1 MPTMKP
7 IALASAKVLLP
18 KRDSGRRGSFSI
30 RDSAITKAPDKQ
42 RAHAIKASMAGE
54 PQSRVVLSGQL
65 IARSGRYKIFPVIGT
80 GLMTFN
86 ASPAYVAN

>member
-18 KRDSGRRGSFSI
+18 KRDSGRRGSLV

-86 ASPAYVAN
+86 A